1 MSPGNVAASPMSSVS
16 GTLKRTLGSLEPNA
30 EKPSSLVRRIR
41 ARMAREVRVR
51 RRLFGYAFRPNIW
64 RIEPISRQFGFDRG
78 TPVDRVYIEQF
89 LRREA
94 AAIRGHVLETE
105 HDIYTRRFG
114 GNRVVRC
121 DILYRDPGLNRTTI
135 VADLTDAPQIA
146 DCSFDC
152 IILVHTLQYI
162 FDIAAALQTCH
173 RILKPGGA
181 LLAAVPFIG
190 QYSADDREKWGEYWR
205 FSTMAL
211 DRLVGDVFGQ
221 GNVRTAAFGNA
232 LTATCFLH
240 GIAAEE
246 LSTAEIDHYD
256 PDYDLIVT
264 AVARKTSGTA
274 G

>member
-1 MSPGNVAASPMSSVS
+1 MSPGNVAASPLSRVS
-16 GTLKRTLGSLEPNA
+16 ATLKRSLGSLEPNTERPA
-30 EKPSSLVRRIR
+30 SLLRRIC
-41 ARMAREVRVR
+41 ARTAREVRVR
-51 RRLFGYAFRPNIW
+51 RRLCGHAFRPNIW

-94 AAIRGHVLETE
+94 AAIRGHVLEIE
-105 HDIYTRRFG
+105 HDTYTRRFG
-114 GNRVVRC
+114 GNRVMRC
-121 DILYRDPGLNRTTI
+121 DILYRDPGLNRATV
-135 VADLTDAPQIA
+135 VADLADAPHIA

-162 FDIAAALQTCH
+162 FDTTAALRTCH

-190 QYSADDREKWGEYWR
+190 QYSSDDREKWGEYWR

-211 DRLVGDVFGQ
+211 DRLVGDAFGP
-221 GNVRTAAFGNA
+221 GNVRIAAFGNA

-246 LSTAEIDHYD
+246 LSAAEINHYD
-256 PDYDLIVT
+256 PDYDLIVS
-264 AVARKTSGTA
+264 AVARKASDTPG
-274 G
+274 